1 MKYDFDEI
9 IDRSSNFSAKVEESY
24 LHYGTNDV
32 IPLWIADMDFK
43 TAQPI
48 IDAIIDRAKQ
58 GIFGYTFRPD
68 EYFNSIADWQIKR
81 NNYKPD
87 TALMA
92 FAPGVVPGMRFILQ
106 MFSAENDRIMI
117 TTPVYHPFTDIVL
130 NTKRTLVNVPLV
142 NEKGIYKMN
151 FEDIEAEF
159 KKGIKFFIFCNPHN
173 PVGRV
178 WTKEEL
184 KTLTSLCLKYRV
196 KIISDEIHSD
206 LIFSGYK
213 HIPIASISKEVEKI
227 TYTMIAPSKT
237 FNLAGLQASTII
249 FPNEEEKNQYVFNLK
264 EMDIARNNCF
274 SLVATIAAYR
284 KGEDWLNQVIEYIHG
299 NMEFIYEYC
308 KNKIPVLKPNIPEAT
323 YLCWIDASALKM
335 NDDALQQFFVEKA
348 GVAFSKGSDFGKG
361 GSGFVRLN
369 AAASRRVI
377 EKALMQLDAAIKKYL

>member
-1 MKYDFDEI
+1 MEYDFDEI
-9 IDRSSNFSAKVEESY
+9 IDRSSNYSAKVEEAY
-24 LHYGTNDV
+24 LHYSTNDV

-43 TAQPI
+43 TARPI
-48 IDAIIDRAKQ
+48 IDAIIDRAEQ
-58 GIFGYTFRPD
+58 GIFGYTFRP
-68 EYFNSIADWQIKR
+68 ESYFNAVADWQIKR

-87 TALMA
+87 TNLMA
-92 FAPGVVPGMRFILQ
+92 FAPGVVPAMRMILQ
-106 MFSAENDRIMI
+106 MFSTEQDRMMI

-130 NTKRTLVNVPLV
+130 NTKRTLVNIPLMV
-142 NEKGIYKMN
+142 ETGIYKMN
-151 FEDIEAEF
+151 FKDIEAEF

-178 WTKEEL
+178 WTRNEL
-184 KTLTSLCLKYRV
+184 ETLISLCLKYKV

-213 HIPIASISKEVEKI
+213 HIPTASISKEIEKI

-249 FPNEEEKNQYVFNLK
+249 FPNEEEKNQYIANLK

-284 KGEDWLNQVIEYIHG
+284 EGEEWLNQVIDYIHG

-308 KNKIPVLKPNIPEAT
+308 KKNIPVLRPNKPEAT
-323 YLCWIDASALKM
+323 YLCWIDARDLKM
-335 NDDALQQFFVEKA
+335 NDDELKKFLVEKA
-348 GVAFSKGSDFGKG
+348 GLALGSGIEFGEG
-361 GSGFVRLN
+361 GNGFVRLN
-369 AAASRRVI
+369 AATSRRVI
-377 EKALMQLDAAIKKYL
+377 EKALMQLEAAIKKL

>member
-9 IDRSSNFSAKVEESY
+9 VDRSSNYSAKFEEAY

-43 TAQPI
+43 TARPI

-68 EYFNSIADWQIKR
+68 SYFEAIADWQIKR

-87 TALMA
+87 TNLMA
-92 FAPGVVPGMRFILQ
+92 FAPGVVPAMRLILQ
-106 MFSAENDRIMI
+106 MFSTEQDRMMI
-117 TTPVYHPFTDIVL
+117 TTPVYHPFSDIVL
-130 NTKRTLVNVPLV
+130 NTKRTPVNIPLV
-142 NEKGIYKMN
+142 IENGVYKMN
-151 FEDIEAEF
+151 FESIEAEF
-159 KKGIKFFIFCNPHN
+159 KKGITFFILCSPHN

-206 LIFSGYK
+206 LIFSGYR
-213 HIPIASISKEVEKI
+213 HIPTASISKEVEKI

-249 FPNEEEKNQYVFNLK
+249 FPNAAEKDQYIAILK

-284 KGEDWLNQVIEYIHG
+284 EGEEWLSQAIDYIHG
-299 NMEFIYEYC
+299 NMEFIYKYC
-308 KNKIPVLKPNIPEAT
+308 KKNIPVLKPSKPEAT
-323 YLCWIDASALKM
+323 YLCWIDARDLKM
-335 NDDALQQFFVEKA
+335 SDDELKKFFVEKA
-348 GVAFSKGSDFGKG
+348 RLALGSGIEFGEG

-369 AAASRRVI
+369 AATSRHIV
-377 EKALMQLDAAIKKYL
+377 EKALMQLETAIKKL

>member
-1 MKYDFDEI
+1 MEYDFDEI
-9 IDRSSNFSAKVEESY
+9 IDRSSNYSAKVEEAY
-24 LHYGTNDV
+24 LHYSTNDV

-43 TAQPI
+43 TARPI
-48 IDAIIDRAKQ
+48 IDAIIDRAEQ
-58 GIFGYTFRPD
+58 GIFGYTFRP
-68 EYFNSIADWQIKR
+68 ESYFNAVADWQIKR

-87 TALMA
+87 TNLMA
-92 FAPGVVPGMRFILQ
+92 FAPGVVPAMRMILQ
-106 MFSAENDRIMI
+106 MFSTEQDRMMI

-142 NEKGIYKMN
+142 IETGVYKMN

-159 KKGIKFFIFCNPHN
+159 KKGIKFFTLCSPHN

-178 WTKEEL
+178 WTRDEL
-184 KTLTSLCLKYRV
+184 ETLTSLCLKYNV

-213 HIPIASISKEVEKI
+213 HIPTASISKEVEKI

-249 FPNEEEKNQYVFNLK
+249 FPNEEEKNQYIANLK

-284 KGEDWLNQVIEYIHG
+284 EGEEWLNQAIDYIHG

-308 KNKIPVLKPNIPEAT
+308 KKNIPVLRPNKPEAT
-323 YLCWIDASALKM
+323 YLCWIDARYLRM
-335 NDDALQQFFVEKA
+335 NDDELKKFLVEKA
-348 GVAFSKGSDFGKG
+348 GLALGSGIEFGEG
-361 GSGFVRLN
+361 GSGLVRLN
-369 AAASRRVI
+369 AATSRRVI
-377 EKALMQLDAAIKKYL
+377 EKALMQLEAAIKQL